1 MEQVKWL
8 SFQEAEK
15 KILNTENN
23 NWYDLAITEIRD
35 FLLNR
40 LSELENIYHN
50 KEHCIEVHNRML
62 LFLNNLVD
70 DFKVNEKIRDLL
82 LESALRHDDWHVW
95 NTYRQLVEWW
105 EISNEEYSYL
115 LSLKELKNIL
125 STEDLEIIKNHILAT
140 SFWQNKQILEKTF
153 SNNNELIEKL
163 FRNYEANNYTEK
175 LLVLADVWWFV
186 NWWEEW
192 VDESFMV
199 INESWIYPDNFDDWL
214 NTREWFTIYYIKPL
228 LESLKDYF
236 EKDYYNYLLN
246 SLNKIIEKILNLK
259 DKENNERKIY
269 IEKFNLGKKIYK
281 KN

>member
-1 MEQVKWL
+1 M
-8 SFQEAEK
+8 
-15 KILNTENN
+15 
-23 NWYDLAITEIRD
+23 Y
-35 FLLNR
+35 
-40 LSELENIYHN
+40 
-50 KEHCIEVHNRML
+50 
-62 LFLNNLVD
+62 
-70 DFKVNEKIRDLL
+70 
-82 LESALRHDDWHVW
+82 
-95 NTYRQLVEWW
+95 TYRQLVEWW